1 MILVTHYNDRYHGP
15 FYRQNQTLYVM
26 EEDISDK
33 MSEEGEEEDYEN
45 MDVDE
50 DNERLL
56 PSLPMEVWVAVFS
69 HLSGPSLFRCSIT
82 AQRR

>member
-1 MILVTHYNDRYHGP
+1 M
-15 FYRQNQTLYVM
+15 YVM

-33 MSEEGEEEDYEN
+33 MSEEGGEEDYEN

-56 PSLPMEVWVAVFS
+56 PCLPMEVWVGVFS
-69 HLSGPSLFRCSIT
+69 YLSGPSLFRCSIT

>member
-1 MILVTHYNDRYHGP
+1 
-15 FYRQNQTLYVM
+15 M

-33 MSEEGEEEDYEN
+33 MSEEGEEEEDFEN

-56 PSLPMEVWVAVFS
+56 PSLPMEVWVCVFS